1 MTTNDLMHCLHSA
14 MHIIPASTLVY
25 HRSPYL
31 PIDLIFGLNDAA
43 RCNLYRKKLLQKIN
57 YVAKNSK
64 AARERQK
71 QYYDRNSNK
80 IDLNVGD
87 KVYVKFPKI
96 QLNGISRKFAARWK
110 GPYTIMEYQAPLV
123 KLHMERVDCWIH
135 QNRCKL
141 VVSRCEGRRKDRRTS
156 IYHDKRS
163 DSPQYREIYIDIP
176 LETTHNEPYKTRY
189 GRIVRPPSKF
199 GNVVDD
205 SPSGGGID
213 GAVVDFFF
221 DINAAEDPAP
231 IRRAY
236 TPRPQT
242 DLKEVVV
249 KVAFEDSFQSI
260 LDSDVLL
267 RCCDQKTRLN
277 IESSLGF
284 LAEAVRQQ
292 VLEAQLGECPDMQNG
307 FKECLDLH
315 TYQMRARLYYI
326 SGTTFETTKNTSR
339 F

>member
-1 MTTNDLMHCLHSA
+1 MISKSINDDDEWPYALPSLCYAYNTSINSTTKIS
-14 MHIIPASTLVY
+14 PFELVY

-110 GPYTIMEYQAPLV
+110 GCYTILEYQAPLV

-205 SPSGGGID
+205 SPSGGG
-213 GAVVDFFF
+213 V
-221 DINAAEDPAP
+221 
-231 IRRAY
+231 
-236 TPRPQT
+236 
-242 DLKEVVV
+242 
-249 KVAFEDSFQSI
+249 
-260 LDSDVLL
+260 
-267 RCCDQKTRLN
+267 
-277 IESSLGF
+277 
-284 LAEAVRQQ
+284 
-292 VLEAQLGECPDMQNG
+292 
-307 FKECLDLH
+307 
-315 TYQMRARLYYI
+315 
-326 SGTTFETTKNTSR
+326 
-339 F
+339 